1 MSDTRHDI
9 CELIERYADGTG
21 RAETTVSRLAGGSGG
36 LYDRLLAGHDITTRR
51 AARIRQWMSD
61 HWPSG
66 LPWPAG
72 VERPPPT
79 DPPDTPPAPASL
91 KRTSNGGRPS
101 GRREPPPARGASAV
115 LASRYRELTGL
126 AAPVPGVGAAWYA
139 ARWPEGA
146 DWPEGVERPGGAGEA
161 A

>member
-1 MSDTRHDI
+1 MSDISRIIHLA
-9 CELIERYADGTG
+9 ELVAQHCDRSPRTVLRWWSGDG
-21 RAETTVSRLAGGSGG
+21 RM
-36 LYDRLLAGHDITTRR
+36 YDRLWTGHDLTSRR
-51 AARIRQWMSD
+51 AARIIQRASD
-61 HWPSG
+61 LWPFG

-146 DWPEGVERPGGAGEA
+146 DWPAGVERPGGAGEA